1 MEHPLVVGTDGS
13 THSMQAI
20 DLAADEAVRHGV
32 PLRVVFASLW
42 ERYESVVPD
51 IREDERPPLE
61 VLAENIAA
69 SGAERAVRRQPD
81 LKVTSRILADEP
93 ATALQEE
100 SHGALAVVTG
110 SRGRGGVASLLLGSV
125 SLAVAARAACPVIVT
140 RGDEKTWADLS
151 RPVVLGV
158 SELAEGQAASEFAF
172 REAAARRSP
181 LLAVRAWRCPIYET
195 ADHPHL
201 GHDSAVLHEER
212 AAAVLTDV
220 LYEPQRAHPDVEARP
235 RVAEGPAHH
244 VLMGASA
251 EAGLVV
257 LGAPRR
263 RGHVGLQLGRVTH
276 TLLHHAPC
284 PVAVVPE
291 RH

>member
-1 MEHPLVVGTDGS
+1 MEHPVVVGTDGS
-13 THSMQAI
+13 RHSLPAV
-20 DLAADEAVRHGV
+20 DLAADEAARHGL
-32 PLRVVFASLW
+32 PLRIVFASLW

-69 SGAERAVRRQPD
+69 SAAERAERRQPD
-81 LKVTSRILADEP
+81 LKVTSLVLADEP
-93 ATALQEE
+93 AVALREE
-100 SHGALAVVTG
+100 SHEAFAVVTG

-125 SLAVAARAACPVIVT
+125 SLAVAARATCPVIVV
-140 RGDEKTWADLS
+140 RGDQQIWDAPS

-158 SELAEGQAASEFAF
+158 SELAEGQAATEFAF
-172 REAAARRSP
+172 REAAARHSP
-181 LLAVRAWRCPIYET
+181 LLVVRAWRCPLYET

-201 GHDSAVLHEER
+201 GHGSAAIHEER
-212 AAAVLTDV
+212 AAEVLTDV
-220 LYEPQRAHPDVEARP
+220 LDEPQRAHPDVEVKR

-276 TLLHHAPC
+276 ALLHHATC

>member
-1 MEHPLVVGTDGS
+1 MEHPVVVGTDGS
-13 THSMQAI
+13 TPSLQAI
-20 DLAADEAVRHGV
+20 DLAADEAARHGV

-51 IREDERPPLE
+51 IREDKRPPLE
-61 VLAENIAA
+61 VLAETIAA
-69 SGAERAVRRQPD
+69 SGAERAGRRQPD
-81 LKVTSRILADEP
+81 LKVTGRVLADEP

-100 SHGALAVVTG
+100 SHEAFAVVTG
-110 SRGRGGVASLLLGSV
+110 SRGRGGITSLLLGSV
-125 SLAVAARAACPVIVT
+125 SLAVAARATCPVIVVH
-140 RGDEKTWADLS
+140 GDEKTWDDSS

-158 SELAEGQAASEFAF
+158 SELAEGQAATEFAF
-172 REAAARRSP
+172 REAAARHSP
-181 LLAVRAWRCPIYET
+181 LLAVRAWRCPVYET
-195 ADHPHL
+195 QGHL
-201 GHDSAVLHEER
+201 GHGSVALHEEK
-212 AAAVLTDV
+212 AATVLTDV
-220 LYEPQRAHPDVEARP
+220 LHEPHRAHPGVEVRH

-263 RGHVGLQLGRVTH
+263 RGRAGLQLGRVTH
-276 TLLHHAPC
+276 ALLHHATC

>member
-1 MEHPLVVGTDGS
+1 MEQPVVVGTDGS
-13 THSMQAI
+13 THSLQAI

-42 ERYESVVPD
+42 ERYESSVPD
-51 IREDERPPLE
+51 VSDGERPPFD

-69 SGAERAVRRQPD
+69 TGAERAARRQPD
-81 LKVTSRILADEP
+81 LEVTSRVLADDP

-100 SHGALAVVTG
+100 SHQAFAVVTG
-110 SRGRGGVASLLLGSV
+110 SRGRGGAASFLLGSV
-125 SLAVAARAACPVIVT
+125 SLAVAARATCPVIVV
-140 RGDEKTWADLS
+140 RGDEKTWDDRS

-158 SELAEGQAASEFAF
+158 SELAEGQAAGEFAF
-172 REAAARRSP
+172 REAAARNSP
-181 LLAVRAWRCPIYET
+181 LLAVRAWRCPVFET
-195 ADHPHL
+195 GGHP
-201 GHDSAVLHEER
+201 GHGSVERHEEQ

-220 LYEPQRAHPDVEARP
+220 LYEPHRAHPAVEVQR
-235 RVAEGPAHH
+235 RSAEGPVHH
-244 VLMGASA
+244 VLLGASA

-263 RGHVGLQLGRVTH
+263 RRHTGLQLGRVTH
-276 TLLHHAPC
+276 ALLHHATC

-291 RH
+291 SH

>member
-13 THSMQAI
+13 VQSLQAL
-20 DLAADEAVRHGV
+20 DLAADEAARHEV

-42 ERYESVVPD
+42 ERYESAAPD
-51 IREDERPPLE
+51 AGEAERPPLE

-69 SGAERAVRRQPD
+69 SGAERVRSRQPHV
-81 LKVTSRILADEP
+81 KVTGRVLADEP
-93 ATALQEE
+93 ATALTEE
-100 SHGALAVVTG
+100 SHEAFAVVTG

-125 SLAVAARAACPVIVT
+125 SLAVAARAACPVIVV

-158 SELAEGQAASEFAF
+158 SELAEGQAAGEFAF

-181 LLAVRAWRCPIYET
+181 LLAVRAWRCPLYET
-195 ADHPHL
+195 ADDPGL
-201 GHDSAVLHEER
+201 GHGSALHEER

-220 LYEPQRAHPDVEARP
+220 LYESQRAHPDVEVQP

-276 TLLHHAPC
+276 ALLHHAPC